1 MAQDIPASPTHFA
14 VFDGDLSPEWFAH
27 YKNAK
32 ALAVDTEA
40 MGLIHGRDRLCLVQ
54 ICDDQDRVCCIRI
67 ARGQSEAPL
76 LKELM
81 PAWHRWLKDTESTS
95 AAPQKVTAEVLSR

>member
-1 MAQDIPASPTHFA
+1 MPQDIPASPTHFA

-40 MGLIHGRDRLCLVQ
+40 MGLIHGNHYQADVE
-54 ICDDQDRVCCIRI
+54 
-67 ARGQSEAPL
+67 SYL
-76 LKELM
+76 LEKLR
-81 PAWHRWLKDTESTS
+81 ASQGS
-95 AAPQKVTAEVLSR
+95 EVLQHGACLGLGLSCMGTQNRPVVEEVSAKS